1 MANRHDVII
10 WDADVY
16 GRPQNFEE
24 AMDMAQRLAKQRIET
39 QTANMLAFGQTVEK
53 LLKTYDEDEQSELF
67 LKGIAADIAE
77 THKAAYN
84 MEISEI
90 GLWPLLVKIL
100 FDAAKEHSVVI
111 FDQEAWI
118 ACVSPNIILPESA
131 ELEWQRTVE
140 KFTTNKFPK
149 TPKQMKKHFE
159 PLLTNLLVPHGFR
172 CVENDPEGLIFERNN
187 PFISQVLEFGVDWCN
202 DDLRIGV
209 GFSGTTSGIFAALVS
224 KLSHNNN
231 YLLLSKFIKD
241 DVCDIFYVNLFGP
254 LTHKFKKEIGHSLN
268 IIKSELDVIRVLNL
282 IKNLVLPVL
291 DFIKDLKSTHIALN
305 TDKFLDFRLA
315 ATVFRQYQEAALAIA
330 RFANPNNIEEFERV
344 VSDYIKSHLE
354 VTQTKDWEWF
364 VDSLRQL
371 DVEDFFAEQKR
382 LKEEVKLKEQQYQD
396 TIKEH
401 LNKKTPSELMNLGE
415 WFDAETNLIWQR
427 YCLGQ
432 EWRNGSVSGQGS
444 QMTWT
449 KATELTNAKEIK
461 DFGWRLPTEKE
472 LASLMLPDKEGYKIE
487 QGILF
492 CPKEEGQYAT
502 FWTSTTEK
510 NSDNA
515 NVVVFYEGK
524 VRKYP
529 KGYGCFVR
537 LVRNGKNSILR
548 K

>member
-1 MANRHDVII
+1 MGNRHDVYI

-16 GRPQNFEE
+16 GKPQHFEE

-39 QTANMLAFGQTVEK
+39 QTANMLAFGQTVER

-118 ACVSPNIILPESA
+118 ACVSPNTILPESA
-131 ELEWQRTVE
+131 EVEWQRTVK

-149 TPKQMKKHFE
+149 TPKQMEKHFE

-172 CVENDPEGLIFERNN
+172 RVADPDGLTFQRDTLFT
-187 PFISQVLEFGVDWCN
+187 PQFLELGADWCN
-202 DDLRIGV
+202 ADIRIIISFGST
-209 GFSGTTSGIFAALVS
+209 GYSPITQLKR
-224 KLSHNNN
+224 KLYLNSDYLNNDN
-231 YLLLSKFIKD
+231 ILFRGY
-241 DVCDIFYVNLFGP
+241 LFGL
-254 LTHKFKKEIGHSLN
+254 LTNKFKEEIGHDLD
-268 IIKSELDVIRVLNL
+268 IIKSELDVIRVINL
-282 IKNLVLPVL
+282 IKNLVLPPL
-291 DFIKDLKSTHIALN
+291 DYIKNLRSAHITLH
-305 TDKFLDFRLA
+305 TDKFPEFRRA
-315 ATVFRQYQEAALAIA
+315 ALFYRKYQETALALA
-330 RFANPNNIEEFERV
+330 RLANPNIEDFEKV
-344 VSDYIKSHLE
+344 VSEYIKSNLE
-354 VTQTKDWEWF
+354 VTRATDWEWF
-364 VDSLRQL
+364 VDSLRKL
-371 DVEDFFAEQKR
+371 DVEDFFEEQKR
-382 LKEEVKLKEQQYQD
+382 LKEEAKLKEQQYQD

-401 LNKKTPSELMNLGE
+401 LKKKTPLELMDLGE
-415 WFDAETNLIWQR
+415 WYDAETNLIWQR

-432 EWRNGSVSGQGS
+432 VWQNGSVSGQGS

-449 KATELTNAKEIK
+449 KAVELTSVREIK

-472 LASLMLPDKEGYKIE
+472 LASLMLPDKEGYKTE

-502 FWTSTTEK
+502 FWTSTTQK
-510 NSDNA
+510 NSEEA
-515 NVVVFYEGK
+515 SVVVFYEGK

-537 LVRNGKNSILR
+537 LVRSAKGRVS
-548 K
+548 

>member
-1 MANRHDVII
+1 MNRHDVYI

-16 GRPQNFEE
+16 GKPQHFED
-24 AMDMAQRLAKQRIET
+24 AMDMAPRLAKQRIET
-39 QTANMLAFGQTVEK
+39 QTANMLAFGQTVER
-53 LLKTYDEDEQSELF
+53 LLKTYDEDEQQELF
-67 LKGIAADIAE
+67 LKGTAADIAN

-90 GLWPLLVKIL
+90 GLWPLLLKIL

-118 ACVSPNIILPESA
+118 ACVSPNTILPESA

-159 PLLTNLLVPHGFR
+159 PLLTNLLVPYGFR
-172 CVENDPEGLIFERNN
+172 HVKDPDGLIQFKRDYT
-187 PFISQVLEFGVDWCN
+187 FLSQLLRFGVDWCHN
-202 DDLRIGV
+202 NLEVIVLFTGVSDNVAIMKKKLNINSDDLDRNRTV
-209 GFSGTTSGIFAALVS
+209 
-224 KLSHNNN
+224 
-231 YLLLSKFIKD
+231 
-241 DVCDIFYVNLFGP
+241 FYFDLFGSF
-254 LTHKFKKEIGHSLN
+254 THKFKKEIGHSLD

-282 IKNLVLPVL
+282 IKNLALPL
-291 DFIKDLKSTHIALN
+291 LNDIKDLKSTHIALN
-305 TDKFLDFRLA
+305 TDKFPDFRRCAILQA
-315 ATVFRQYQEAALAIA
+315 HYQKTALAIA

-344 VSDYIKSHLE
+344 VSDYIKSNLE

-364 VDSLRQL
+364 VDSLRKL
-371 DVEDFFAEQKR
+371 DVEDFFEEQKR
-382 LKEEVKLKEQQYQD
+382 LKEEAQLKEQQYQD

-401 LNKKTPSELMNLGE
+401 LKKKTPLELMDLGG
-415 WFDAETNLIWQR
+415 WYDAETNLIWQR

-432 EWRNGSVSGQGS
+432 EWQNGSVSGQGS
-444 QMTWT
+444 QITWT
-449 KATELTNAKEIK
+449 KATELTNAQEIK

-472 LASLMLPDKEGYKIE
+472 LASLMLPDKEGYKTE

-502 FWTSTTEK
+502 FWTSTTQK
-510 NSDNA
+510 NSEEA
-515 NVVVFYEGK
+515 SVVVFYEGK

-537 LVRNGKNSILR
+537 LVRSAKGRVS
-548 K
+548 